1 MSTRAERRGKIQSVR
16 GLIDAD
22 RLGPTLM
29 HEHLLCDITPPELA
43 AQGLPD
49 IEITLEN
56 CWEVR
61 HHWCRHM
68 GNNRLDEKAVAVAEL
83 RCLREA
89 GGRCV
94 VDLTCAGIK
103 PDPLGLR
110 EISQAAEVT
119 VIAGCGYYVEAH
131 LDLSLN
137 DRGVDDLADGMVAD
151 VERGIGGTDVKAG
164 IIGEIGA
171 SEPWTALERKILR
184 AAAIAQRETGAS
196 LSVHPGRRPESPAEI
211 VELVAAAGGDPA
223 RCIISHVDR
232 TIFDQDTLFRL
243 ADTGCV
249 IEHDFFGIESAYY
262 PFQDIDMPNDATRLA
277 AIRALIDRGHLVQ
290 VLISQDICTKTRLTR
305 YGGHGYGHVFDNVVP
320 MMERKGFEAAEIR
333 TILEDTPR
341 RLLAFQ

>member
-1 MSTRAERRGKIQSVR
+1 MSTRAERCGKIQSVR

-43 AQGLPD
+43 AQGLPEV
-49 IEITLEN
+49 EITLEN

-68 GNNRLDEKAVAVAEL
+68 GNNRLDDKSVAVAEL
-83 RCLREA
+83 RRLRAA
-89 GGRCV
+89 GGQSV

-110 EISQAAEVT
+110 EISQAADVT

-131 LDLSLN
+131 LDPSMN
-137 DRGVDDLADGMVAD
+137 DRGVDDLASGMIAD

-171 SEPWTALERKILR
+171 SEPWTALERKTLR

-211 VELVAAAGGDPA
+211 VDLVAAAGGDPA

-249 IEHDFFGIESAYY
+249 IEYDFFGIESAYY
-262 PFQDIDMPNDATRLA
+262 PFQDIDLPNDATRLA
-277 AIRALIDRGHLVQ
+277 AIRALIDRGHLAQ

>member
-1 MSTRAERRGKIQSVR
+1 MSTRAERRDKIQSVR

-68 GNNRLDEKAVAVAEL
+68 GNNRLDDKSVAVAEL
-83 RCLREA
+83 RRLREA
-89 GGRCV
+89 GGRSV

-110 EISQAAEVT
+110 EISELAEVT
-119 VIAGCGYYVEAH
+119 IIAGCGYYVEAH
-131 LDLSLN
+131 LDPSLN
-137 DRGVDDLADGMVAD
+137 DRNIDDLAAGMIAD

-171 SEPWTALERKILR
+171 SEPWTALERKTLQ

-196 LSVHPGRRPESPAEI
+196 LSIHPGRRPESPAEI
-211 VELVAAAGGDPA
+211 VDLVATAGGDPA

-232 TIFDQDTLFRL
+232 TIFDRDTLFRL

-249 IEHDFFGIESAYY
+249 IEYDFFGIESSYY
-262 PFQDIDMPNDATRLA
+262 PFQDIDLPNDATRLA
-277 AIRALIDRGHLVQ
+277 AIRALIDRGQLAQ

-320 MMERKGFEAAEIR
+320 MMRRKGFEPAEIT
-333 TILEDTPR
+333 TILEGTPR
-341 RLLAFQ
+341 RLLTFQ

>member
-1 MSTRAERRGKIQSVR
+1 MTTRAERRGKIQSVL

-49 IEITLEN
+49 VEITLEN

-68 GNNRLDEKAVAVAEL
+68 GNNRLDDKAVAVAEL
-83 RCLREA
+83 RRLREA

-110 EISQAAEVT
+110 EISQAADVT
-119 VIAGCGYYVEAH
+119 IIAGCGYYVEAH
-131 LDLSLN
+131 LDPGLN
-137 DRGVDDLADGMVAD
+137 DRSVDDLAAGMIGD
-151 VERGIGGTDVKAG
+151 VERGIGGTGVKAG
-164 IIGEIGA
+164 IVGEIGA
-171 SEPWTALERKILR
+171 SEPWTALERKTLR

-196 LSVHPGRRPESPAEI
+196 LNVHPGRRPESPSEI
-211 VELVAAAGGDPA
+211 VGLVAAAGGDPA
-223 RCIISHVDR
+223 RSIISHVDR

-249 IEHDFFGIESAYY
+249 IEYDFFGIESAFY
-262 PFQDIDMPNDATRLA
+262 PFQDIDLPNDATRLA
-277 AIRALIDRGHLVQ
+277 AIRVLIDRGHLDQ
-290 VLISQDICTKTRLTR
+290 VLISQDICTKTRLTH
-305 YGGHGYGHVFDNVVP
+305 YGGHGYGHIFDNVVP
-320 MMERKGFEAAEIR
+320 MMERKGFEAAEIK
-333 TILEDTPR
+333 TILEHTPR
-341 RLLAFQ
+341 RLLTLQ

>member
-43 AQGLPD
+43 AQGLPEV
-49 IEITLEN
+49 EITLEN

-68 GNNRLDEKAVAVAEL
+68 GNNRLDDKSVAVAEL
-83 RCLREA
+83 RRLRKA
-89 GGRCV
+89 GGQSV

-110 EISQAAEVT
+110 EISEVAEVT
-119 VIAGCGYYVEAH
+119 VIAGCGYYVDAH
-131 LDLSLN
+131 LDPSLN
-137 DRGVDDLADGMVAD
+137 DRNIDDLASGMIAD

-171 SEPWTALERKILR
+171 SEPWTALERKTLR

-211 VELVAAAGGDPA
+211 VDLVAAAGGDPA

-249 IEHDFFGIESAYY
+249 IEYDFFGIESAYY
-262 PFQDIDMPNDATRLA
+262 PFQDIDLPNDATRLA
-277 AIRALIDRGHLVQ
+277 AIRALIDRGHLAQ

-320 MMERKGFEAAEIR
+320 MMERKGFQGAEIR
-333 TILEDTPR
+333 TVLEDTPR